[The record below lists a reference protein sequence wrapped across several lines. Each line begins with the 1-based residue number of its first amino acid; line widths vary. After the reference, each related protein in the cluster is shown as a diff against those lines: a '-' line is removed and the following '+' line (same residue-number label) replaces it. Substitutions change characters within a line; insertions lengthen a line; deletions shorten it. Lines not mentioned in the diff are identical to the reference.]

1 MLMHS
6 VASTMALPELKHV
19 KRLSKPLTGES
30 NRTHTLTTATASGL
44 VVSFTVVSFTQP
56 AREYSQRRCRM
67 LQREQSESVARMR
80 LVLEYKVH
88 AKHASASARSPADA
102 SDMLSQLLEYS

>member
-44 VVSFTVVSFTQP
+44 VVSFTQP

>member
-19 KRLSKPLTGES
+19 KGLSKTLTGGS
-30 NRTHTLTTATASGL
+30 TRTHTLTTATASAL
-44 VVSFTVVSFTQP
+44 VVSFTQP
-56 AREYSQRRCRM
+56 ARECSQRRSRI

-80 LVLEYKVH
+80 FMLEYKVH
-88 AKHASASARSPADA
+88 ALHASAGARRPADA
-102 SDMLSQLLEYS
+102 SDMLSQLFEYS